1 MKRTICEYIFW
12 NVIPAIR
19 REIAKSMV
27 NDFRLSQ
34 KDVANKL
41 GITPAAVSLYISEK
55 RGNIRIEDNSII
67 NEIRT
72 SAESIIKDD
81 SKSLI
86 GETCRICKLLRDK
99 NLFPF

>member
-12 NVIPAIR
+12 NVIPTIR

-27 NDFRLSQ
+27 HDFGLNQ
-34 KDVANKL
+34 KDAANKL

-55 RGNIRIEDNSII
+55 RGIIQIADKSII
-67 NEIRT
+67 SEIKI
-72 SAESIIKDD
+72 SAENIIKDK

-86 GETCRICKLLRDK
+86 GETCRICKIIRNK
-99 NLFPF
+99 KLFPF